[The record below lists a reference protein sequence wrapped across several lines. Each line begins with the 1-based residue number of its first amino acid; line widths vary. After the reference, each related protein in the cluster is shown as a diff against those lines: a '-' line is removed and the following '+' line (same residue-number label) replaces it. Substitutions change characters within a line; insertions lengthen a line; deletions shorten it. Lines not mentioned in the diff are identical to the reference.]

1 MVNFKGDVL
10 ILFLN
15 LVLLLS
21 FFFPNSDIE
30 ESLILCGISKC
41 ALNKL
46 QQLVQIT

>member
-21 FFFPNSDIE
+21 FLEDIE